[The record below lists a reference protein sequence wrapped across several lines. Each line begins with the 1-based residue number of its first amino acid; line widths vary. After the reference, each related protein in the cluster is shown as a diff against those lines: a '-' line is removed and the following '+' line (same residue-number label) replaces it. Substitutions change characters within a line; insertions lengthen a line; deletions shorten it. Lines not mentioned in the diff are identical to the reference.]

1 MDLQLPGMD
10 GFAATQQIRDK
21 ASMNCDTPVFA
32 LTANI
37 GAESL
42 AQVEAASM
50 AGLIAKPIDT
60 TDLLTQV
67 ANVLELPDSV
77 N

>member
-1 MDLQLPGMD
+1 
-10 GFAATQQIRDK
+10 
-21 ASMNCDTPVFA
+21 MNCDTPVFA

-42 AQVEAASM
+42 AQIEAASM

>member
-1 MDLQLPGMD
+1 
-10 GFAATQQIRDK
+10 
-21 ASMNCDTPVFA
+21 
-32 LTANI
+32 
-37 GAESL
+37 
-42 AQVEAASM
+42 
-50 AGLIAKPIDT
+50 LIAKPIDT